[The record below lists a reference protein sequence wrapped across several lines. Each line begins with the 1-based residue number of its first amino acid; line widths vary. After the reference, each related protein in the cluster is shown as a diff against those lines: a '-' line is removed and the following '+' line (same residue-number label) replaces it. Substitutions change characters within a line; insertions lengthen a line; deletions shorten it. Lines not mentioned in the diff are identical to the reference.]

1 MSPKSS
7 KKETPVGQ
15 RPVGR
20 TDIEAKLRE
29 IKGEVDTTATAA
41 KPTAM
46 AIAGVAA
53 VAVIAAVYLLGRRA
67 GKKRTTVVEIR
78 RV

>member
-1 MSPKSS
+1 MAKDKAP
-7 KKETPVGQ
+7 EVGK
-15 RPVGR
+15 VGR
-20 TDIEAKLRE
+20 SDIESKLRE

-41 KPTAM
+41 KPAAT
-46 AIAGVAA
+46 IVIGVAA
-53 VAVIAAVYLLGRRA
+53 VAVVAVVYLLGRRA